1 MTSAYGHPQKKL
13 ICLEYQSISLEVF
26 VWLNSLKYFIT
37 GVNFFLRTICIA
49 LVAWIGYPT
58 ETEKLGMTTKMT
70 FFVQYFNTAFLL
82 LLVNADLGEQPFSFG
97 LTGGTESDFDKT
109 WFKVIGNTIVA
120 TMMFSAVFPMME
132 ACGFFG
138 IRLVLRILDKGFT
151 SDPYTTKKTSIQA
164 YINTYSG
171 PQYLMHFKYSALLN
185 IIFVTMTY
193 GYGMPILFPIAA
205 FGILVLYFVEK
216 TMLYYAYRLPPMYDE
231 RLSQSVLSMLGKAPL
246 IFLGFGYWMASNKQ
260 MLSNEHVY
268 PKDRMTAPETTHHTY
283 GEIWTK
289 GDCLEAPAWPLF
301 ALFVLLTFNELFG
314 NTVMKCLIFCFPSLE
329 IGDIELDEDI
339 DNYWASLD
347 DKDRNWA
354 LKEDS
359 YSTDTLGLQLFTV
372 KQK

>member
-58 ETEKLGMTTKMT
+58 ETEKLEQTTKVT

-138 IRLVLRILDKGFT
+138 IRLVLRILDKGFS
-151 SDPYTTKKTSIQA
+151 SDPYITKKTSIQA
-164 YINTYSG
+164 YINAYSG

-205 FGILVLYFVEK
+205 VGILVLYFVEK

-231 RLSQSVLSMLGKAPL
+231 RLSQSVLNMLGYAPL

-283 GEIWTK
+283 GEIWT
-289 GDCLEAPAWPLF
+289 
-301 ALFVLLTFNELFG
+301 
-314 NTVMKCLIFCFPSLE
+314 
-329 IGDIELDEDI
+329 
-339 DNYWASLD
+339 
-347 DKDRNWA
+347 
-354 LKEDS
+354 
-359 YSTDTLGLQLFTV
+359 
-372 KQK
+372 